1 MAKWIIW
8 AMILK
13 LGLVLF
19 PNKLE
24 SASAMDELP
33 PLQSRAAATCG
44 TKAQGGY
51 FKSLT
56 MPETPQFMKT
66 FPLTQHHFLPNLL
79 IYPKSE
85 VLLSRT
91 DLQLNNLSALEA
103 RRHNR
108 LPSKDISNRLLTKAG
123 HYLKTPYRQGASLQ
137 TGHATD
143 CSGFV
148 QYIYKKF
155 DIHLPRSSSEQ
166 AQVGKIAARKMDF
179 DKLIPADL
187 LFFSRGRRHIGHVGI
202 YMGEGKMIHAADP
215 RHGVTISNL
224 RQPYFESSFVVAKR
238 VLMDSYQQ

>member
-1 MAKWIIW
+1 
-8 AMILK
+8 MILK
-13 LGLVLF
+13 LGLVLS

-24 SASAMDELP
+24 SASAMDELS
-33 PLQSRAAATCG
+33 PLPSRATATCG

-56 MPETPQFMKT
+56 MPETAQFMKT
-66 FPLTQHHFLPNLL
+66 FPLTQHHFLPNPL

-85 VLLSRT
+85 VLLSHI
-91 DLQLNNLSALEA
+91 DLQLNDLSPPAA
-103 RRHNR
+103 RGLN
-108 LPSKDISNRLLTKAG
+108 PPPPKDIPKRLLAKAG
-123 HYLKTPYRQGASLQ
+123 NYLKTPYRQGASLQ
-137 TGHATD
+137 TGSATD

-155 DIHLPRSSSEQ
+155 DVHLPRSSSEQ
-166 AQVGKIAARKMDF
+166 ARVGKIAARKMDF
-179 DKLIPADL
+179 AKLIPADL
-187 LFFSRGRRHIGHVGI
+187 LFFSRGGRHIGHVGI

-238 VLMDSYQQ
+238 VLTDSYHQ